1 MLKRQSIL
9 KIEARENLM
18 AKNIMDKIK
27 EGVSVQEVEDFA
39 RKYTTEVFSVLAI
52 VIGSISSMYDFFTGP
67 KMTIAFLAIG
77 VILGVFF
84 PAPVEKGLKQ
94 FFSFSY
100 KQEKM
105 TQMILGLVK
114 IVVALFIPFI
124 LFGFIGLLAGTSYHY
139 YTRHAQIM
147 SENRPQ
153 KSKRGSSDDEHD

>member
-1 MLKRQSIL
+1 MVKKL
-9 KIEARENLM
+9 
-18 AKNIMDKIK
+18 MDKIK

-67 KMTIAFLAIG
+67 KMTITFLAIG
-77 VILGVFF
+77 VIVGIFF

-94 FFSFSY
+94 FYSFSY
-100 KQEKM
+100 KQEKT

-114 IVVALFIPFI
+114 VVVGLFIPFVF
-124 LFGFIGLLAGTSYHY
+124 FGFMGLLAGTSYHY

-147 SENRPQ
+147 GENRP
-153 KSKRGSSDDEHD
+153 KGHRGISGEEHD